1 MGTGKRYKR
10 KLPRYWISALGIV
23 VLVGCLVYFWI
34 QAGNARTRTQTV
46 AAGQSVYENA
56 CAGCHEATDLQLA
69 TKPPQLNGLF
79 RRKTLPSGAPA
90 TDGEVRNVIL
100 RGRGIMPP
108 FQDTLDSEEVNELI
122 QYLHTK

>member
-1 MGTGKRYKR
+1 MNKRR
-10 KLPRYWISALGIV
+10 LPRFWFSTLGIV
-23 VLVGCLVYFWI
+23 VLAGCLVYFWI

-46 AAGQSVYENA
+46 AEGQGVYENA
-56 CAGCHEATDLQLA
+56 CAVCHEATDLQLV

-90 TDGEVRNVIL
+90 TDEEVRKVIL
-100 RGRGIMPP
+100 DGRGIMPP
-108 FQDTLDSEEVNELI
+108 FQNTLDSKEVNELI

>member
-1 MGTGKRYKR
+1 MNKR
-10 KLPRYWISALGIV
+10 KVPGFWFSTLGIAAV
-23 VLVGCLVYFWI
+23 VGCLVYFWI
-34 QAGNARTRTQTV
+34 QGGNARARTQTV
-46 AAGQSVYENA
+46 AEGQSVYENA

-90 TDGEVRNVIL
+90 TDEELRNVIL

-108 FQDTLDSEEVNELI
+108 FQNTLDSEEVNELI